1 MSEIIKDQTGADDR
15 LEGRE
20 SPTQAV
26 VETAAV
32 SDSSTESRENVRS
45 ASESAAFALANLD
58 FIDGAS
64 APYETESTAEVL
76 ASESSPGQ
84 SDQLERLQKLAE
96 DVAETVAQ
104 NAAQNAAQNTIQS
117 MDSSESEEWPA
128 ESTGSS
134 WLDLAPESQMM
145 VGESEQLPILGLEE
159 PAAMLD
165 EAEDETVSD
174 EPREFIEHDRLVSV
188 LESLLFSTDKPVS
201 VATMRQLFK
210 GSNIRTKDI
219 QQALDLL
226 ASEYASAQRG
236 VTLEEIHG
244 GYQLRTKIDNTE
256 YLKRLAKVRPF
267 RLSGPALEVMAI
279 VAYKQPITKGEVDQ
293 IRGVESGHLLRALMD
308 RGLVNFGEK
317 SELPGKPMTYLTTR
331 KFLEI
336 FGLRNLKELPTL
348 SEIDELLP
356 DGIGD
361 EADGE
366 KEKLS
371 DLTSAMSNEIK
382 GTYSEGEEE
391 LEEISKTLQVIDTT
405 SEFFEQEKLRQRAE
419 RDRERA
425 QDLRERLTIGET
437 LDSKDAR
444 WLSRYEAQLE
454 RAAQA
459 AEAGQAVSHVVVEDE
474 GVASEASPL
483 AEKGDLQAESVHDS
497 LGGSMREVE
506 HRAEF
511 ESEESGEFDEGSGD
525 ESDSSSDL
533 AAKLDYDD
541 TEVAE
546 RDARFDDMDGND
558 SEAEGRDRDADGHA

>member
-1 MSEIIKDQTGADDR
+1 MSEIIKDQKPADDH
-15 LEGRE
+15 LDAKSSSNEGDLHD
-20 SPTQAV
+20 
-26 VETAAV
+26 TATNA
-32 SDSSTESRENVRS
+32 NVLS
-45 ASESAAFALANLD
+45 ATESAAFALANLD

-64 APYETESTAEVL
+64 APYEHSATMNAESE
-76 ASESSPGQ
+76 Q
-84 SDQLERLQKLAE
+84 SDQLDRLQRLAQ

-104 NAAQNAAQNTIQS
+104 NAEKELASDTSALGVELGENLAK
-117 MDSSESEEWPA
+117 ESGDA
-128 ESTGSS
+128 S
-134 WLDLAPESQMM
+134 WLEIAPESQMM

-159 PAAMLD
+159 PTMI
-165 EAEDETVSD
+165 EAEEDSENEV
-174 EPREFIEHDRLVSV
+174 EEAREFIEHDRLVSV

-210 GSNIRTKDI
+210 GSNIRSKDI

-226 ASEYASAQRG
+226 ASEYASSQRG

-361 EADGE
+361 EADE
-366 KEKLS
+366 DKEKLS
-371 DLTSAMSNEIK
+371 DLTSAMSNEVK
-382 GTYSEGEEE
+382 GTYSEGEAE

-425 QDLRERLTIGET
+425 QDLRERLTIGEN

-459 AEAGQAVSHVVVEDE
+459 AEAGQVVSQVVVDD
-474 GVASEASPL
+474 EASGSEVAMGESLETSAAPF
-483 AEKGDLQAESVHDS
+483 AEKGDMLAESVDDLEQGIEPDDQGDDPS
-497 LGGSMREVE
+497 
-506 HRAEF
+506 
-511 ESEESGEFDEGSGD
+511 DE
-525 ESDSSSDL
+525 L
-533 AAKLDYDD
+533 TAKMDYDD
-541 TEVAE
+541 SEA
-546 RDARFDDMDGND
+546 AGFDDMDADD
-558 SEAEGRDRDADGHA
+558 SEVEGRDRDADGRA

>member
-1 MSEIIKDQTGADDR
+1 VSEIIKDQTGADDR

>member
-1 MSEIIKDQTGADDR
+1 MSEVIKDQTPADEN
-15 LEGRE
+15 LEAQ
-20 SPTQAV
+20 SSSSDDPA
-26 VETAAV
+26 VET
-32 SDSSTESRENVRS
+32 T
-45 ASESAAFALANLD
+45 AFALANLD

-64 APYETESTAEVL
+64 SPFEAPAT
-76 ASESSPGQ
+76 
-84 SDQLERLQKLAE
+84 SDPSVEQLERLQKLAE
-96 DVAETVAQ
+96 GVAETVAQ
-104 NAAQNAAQNTIQS
+104 NAEMDLASATHAAL
-117 MDSSESEEWPA
+117 DDLGSETQAAMSEASLLE
-128 ESTGSS
+128 
-134 WLDLAPESQMM
+134 LAPESHMM
-145 VGESEQLPILGLEE
+145 VGESEQLPILGFEDPNMDSVDEGAESEVEE
-159 PAAMLD
+159 A
-165 EAEDETVSD
+165 
-174 EPREFIEHDRLVSV
+174 REFIEHDRLVSV

-201 VATMRQLFK
+201 LATMKQLFK

-226 ASEYASAQRG
+226 ASEYASSQRG

-244 GYQLRTKIDNTE
+244 GYQLRTKIDNNE

-279 VAYKQPITKGEVDQ
+279 VAYKQPVTKGEVDQ

-356 DGIGD
+356 EGIGD
-361 EADGE
+361 EVDVD

-382 GTYSEGEEE
+382 GTYSEGEQE
-391 LEEISKTLQVIDTT
+391 LDEISKTLQVIDTT
-405 SEFFEQEKLRQRAE
+405 SEFFEQEKVRQREE

-437 LDSKDAR
+437 LEAKDSR

-459 AEAGQAVSHVVVEDE
+459 AEAGQAVPQVIVEE
-474 GVASEASPL
+474 ETLTAASVET
-483 AEKGDLQAESVHDS
+483 GDMSAESVNDLEGDGANTDVS
-497 LGGSMREVE
+497 DEPI
-506 HRAEF
+506 
-511 ESEESGEFDEGSGD
+511 EE
-525 ESDSSSDL
+525 L
-533 AAKLDYDD
+533 TAQMDYDD
-541 TEVAE
+541 SEAPG
-546 RDARFDDMDGND
+546 FDDMDGD
-558 SEAEGRDRDADGHA
+558 HSETEGRDRDADGRA

>member
-1 MSEIIKDQTGADDR
+1 VSEIIKDQKPANDHLDAK
-15 LEGRE
+15 
-20 SPTQAV
+20 SS
-26 VETAAV
+26 
-32 SDSSTESRENVRS
+32 SDEANQHDSATNANVLS
-45 ASESAAFALANLD
+45 ATESAAFALADLD
-58 FIDGAS
+58 FIDGAA
-64 APYETESTAEVL
+64 APYELSPAMT
-76 ASESSPGQ
+76 SESEQ
-84 SDQLERLQKLAE
+84 SEQLERLQKLAA

-104 NAAQNAAQNTIQS
+104 NAEKDLASGAGGSAE
-117 MDSSESEEWPA
+117 ESGEA
-128 ESTGSS
+128 S
-134 WLDLAPESQMM
+134 WLEIAPESRMM

-159 PAAMLD
+159 PTMIEAD
-165 EAEDETVSD
+165 EDSEAEAE
-174 EPREFIEHDRLVSV
+174 EAREFIEHDRLVSV

-226 ASEYASAQRG
+226 ASEYASSQRG

-361 EADGE
+361 EADE
-366 KEKLS
+366 DKEKLS
-371 DLTSAMSNEIK
+371 DLTSAMSNEVK

-405 SEFFEQEKLRQRAE
+405 SEFFEQEKLRQRSE

-425 QDLRERLTIGET
+425 QDLRERLAIGES
-437 LDSKDAR
+437 LEGKDAR

-459 AEAGQAVSHVVVEDE
+459 AEAGQAVSQVIVEDE
-474 GVASEASPL
+474 ASGSEATVGEASETSAASL
-483 AEKGDLQAESVHDS
+483 AEKGDMLAESVDD
-497 LGGSMREVE
+497 LEQGNV
-506 HRAEF
+506 ADDQIDDQIDDQNDDQI
-511 ESEESGEFDEGSGD
+511 DE
-525 ESDSSSDL
+525 L
-533 AAKLDYDD
+533 TAKMDYDD
-541 TEVAE
+541 TEA
-546 RDARFDDMDGND
+546 AGFDDMDADD
-558 SEAEGRDRDADGHA
+558 SEVEGRDRDADGRA

>member
-1 MSEIIKDQTGADDR
+1 MSEIIKDQKPADDH
-15 LEGRE
+15 LDANSSSDEG
-20 SPTQAV
+20 
-26 VETAAV
+26 ETL
-32 SDSSTESRENVRS
+32 DSTANENVLS
-45 ASESAAFALANLD
+45 ATESAAFALANLD

-64 APYETESTAEVL
+64 APYELSKAESE
-76 ASESSPGQ
+76 P
-84 SDQLERLQKLAE
+84 SDQQDQLNRLQKLAQ

-104 NAAQNAAQNTIQS
+104 NAERDLVGGVQA
-117 MDSSESEEWPA
+117 SSEDAGEA
-128 ESTGSS
+128 S
-134 WLDLAPESQMM
+134 WLEIAPESQMM

-159 PAAMLD
+159 PALIEAD
-165 EAEDETVSD
+165 EDTESEVEEA
-174 EPREFIEHDRLVSV
+174 REFIEHDRLVSV

-201 VATMRQLFK
+201 VATMKQLFK

-226 ASEYASAQRG
+226 ASEYASSQRG

-361 EADGE
+361 EADE
-366 KEKLS
+366 DKEKLS
-371 DLTSAMSNEIK
+371 DLTSAMSNEVK

-425 QDLRERLTIGET
+425 QDLRERLTIGES

-459 AEAGQAVSHVVVEDE
+459 AEAGQAVSQVVVDD
-474 GVASEASPL
+474 EASGTEMAMGEAAETSAERL
-483 AEKGDLQAESVHDS
+483 AEKGDMLAESVDDLEH
-497 LGGSMREVE
+497 GSASDATM
-506 HRAEF
+506 
-511 ESEESGEFDEGSGD
+511 GEASDDQDDDAIDE
-525 ESDSSSDL
+525 L
-533 AAKLDYDD
+533 TAKMDYDD
-541 TEVAE
+541 TEA
-546 RDARFDDMDGND
+546 AGFDDMDADD
-558 SEAEGRDRDADGHA
+558 SEVEGRDRDADGRA